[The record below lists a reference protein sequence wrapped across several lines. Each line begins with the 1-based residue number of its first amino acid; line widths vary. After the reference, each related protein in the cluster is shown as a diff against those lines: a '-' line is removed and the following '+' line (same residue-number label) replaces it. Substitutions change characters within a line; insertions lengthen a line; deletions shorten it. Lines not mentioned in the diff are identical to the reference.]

1 MDPTLRRISIPF
13 GFVVPLHST
22 LRWKE
27 QPSLLKLKSQ
37 TSMLIYTCRRRRSF
51 FLARISRLEKF
62 LKFHLNEAGKP
73 FSPEFAVSWL

>member
-37 TSMLIYTCRRRRSF
+37 TSMLIYTLFFFSTNFSIGKIPEISF
-51 FLARISRLEKF
+51 K
-62 LKFHLNEAGKP
+62 
-73 FSPEFAVSWL
+73 